1 MAGILFRGEIR
12 NETVSESYAT
22 ITIDG
27 WTMSPRWASMEEILN
42 EQYEPKSFFKSP
54 ADGFFTVNLAIDAV
68 FLPDAYDI
76 EIVRK
81 DYEPQSD
88 MDIDSQFDPDVVY

>member
-22 ITIDG
+22 VTIDG
-27 WTMSPRWASMEEILN
+27 WTIAPRWAAMEEMLN

-68 FLPDAYDI
+68 FLPEAYEV

-81 DYEPQSD
+81 DYEPRRD
-88 MDIDSQFDPDVVY
+88 MDIDSQFDRDVVY

>member
-12 NETVSESYAT
+12 NQTVSESYAT
-22 ITIDG
+22 VTVDG
-27 WTMSPRWASMEEILN
+27 WTMSPRWASMEELLN

-54 ADGFFTVNLAIDAV
+54 ADGFFTVNMAIDAV
-68 FLPDAYDI
+68 SFHEAWGI

-88 MDIDSQFDPDVVY
+88 MDIEGQFDPDVVY